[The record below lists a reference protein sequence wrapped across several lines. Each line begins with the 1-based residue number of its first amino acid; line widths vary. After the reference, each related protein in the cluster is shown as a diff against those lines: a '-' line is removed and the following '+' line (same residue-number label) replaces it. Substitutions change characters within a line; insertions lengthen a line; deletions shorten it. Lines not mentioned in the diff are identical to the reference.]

1 MSPEE
6 KARLE
11 IDKQL
16 NNAGYV
22 VQDLKDLDLTAA
34 KGVGLIYLNKG
45 IMYGATAIGSCFGPV
60 GTVVGF
66 VVGGVVCIVVDIFV
80 SNWLDD
86 LIDKIA
92 K

>member
-22 VQDLKDLDLTAA
+22 VQDLKDLDLTTSDN
-34 KGVGLIYLNKG
+34 YLLLELHF
-45 IMYGATAIGSCFGPV
+45 Y
-60 GTVVGF
+60 
-66 VVGGVVCIVVDIFV
+66 IF
-80 SNWLDD
+80 
-86 LIDKIA
+86 
-92 K
+92 